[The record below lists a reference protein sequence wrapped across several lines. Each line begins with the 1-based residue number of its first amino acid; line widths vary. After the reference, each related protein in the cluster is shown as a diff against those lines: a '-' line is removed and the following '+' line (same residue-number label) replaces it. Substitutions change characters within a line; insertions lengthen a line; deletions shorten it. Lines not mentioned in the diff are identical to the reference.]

1 MNEEIRRP
9 AVAGSWYSDDS
20 AVLSDEI
27 DRYLAKTKSENL
39 NVKAVIVPHAGY
51 MFSGQTAANSFKQIS
66 PGTKKVIILGTAH
79 RYPLKGACV
88 IDYNYYDSPLGKV
101 KLSADVKSFL
111 KEKDVVSIPSA
122 DREEHSIEIEI
133 PFLQRVLKDFEI
145 LPVIVGSIDH
155 TEFSR
160 LLEKYTDDETAI
172 VCSVDLSHFHNYKR
186 AVELDNYSINSI
198 LKLKTGNIHSAE
210 IDSPYAVMA
219 LIELAKR
226 KKWKTKLLD
235 YKNSGDIIKDR
246 SSVVGYASIVF
257 YEEEKQEAYFSE
269 TEVTLMENIAKN
281 TVELFV
287 REGKK
292 YKPKDYPESFNKRL
306 ACFVTLNYKG
316 NLKGCIGT
324 IEPVGT
330 LCESI
335 VDNAI
340 SAASRDYRFSPVTEK
355 ELSYLSYEVSV
366 LSEPKLFEPQSADEL
381 LNYIKDKGVII
392 KKDFRSAVYLPQ
404 VWEHFS
410 TAEDFL
416 SSLCMKAGMQVNE
429 WKRYKDMKIQ
439 LFELLD

>member
-9 AVAGSWYSDDS
+9 AVAGSWYSDDR

-111 KEKDVVSIPSA
+111 KEKNVVSIPSA

-145 LPVIVGSIDH
+145 LPVIVGSVDH
-155 TEFSR
+155 AEFSR

-198 LKLKTGNIHSAE
+198 LELKAGNIHSAE

-219 LIELAKR
+219 LIITDVLMLSALRIPLCHSRTR
-226 KKWKTKLLD
+226 K
-235 YKNSGDIIKDR
+235 
-246 SSVVGYASIVF
+246 
-257 YEEEKQEAYFSE
+257 
-269 TEVTLMENIAKN
+269 
-281 TVELFV
+281 
-287 REGKK
+287 
-292 YKPKDYPESFNKRL
+292 
-306 ACFVTLNYKG
+306 
-316 NLKGCIGT
+316 
-324 IEPVGT
+324 
-330 LCESI
+330 
-335 VDNAI
+335 
-340 SAASRDYRFSPVTEK
+340 
-355 ELSYLSYEVSV
+355 
-366 LSEPKLFEPQSADEL
+366 ADA
-381 LNYIKDKGVII
+381 
-392 KKDFRSAVYLPQ
+392 RSALAGIHLPI
-404 VWEHFS
+404 
-410 TAEDFL
+410 
-416 SSLCMKAGMQVNE
+416 N
-429 WKRYKDMKIQ
+429 R
-439 LFELLD
+439 